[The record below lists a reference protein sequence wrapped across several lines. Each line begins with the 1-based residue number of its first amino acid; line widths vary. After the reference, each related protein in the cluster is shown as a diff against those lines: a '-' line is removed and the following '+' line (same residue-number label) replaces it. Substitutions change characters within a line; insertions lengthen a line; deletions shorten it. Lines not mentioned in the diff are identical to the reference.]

1 MAKVGVVADS
11 FLQNGAVYQ
20 GGAQLHL
27 LQLARL
33 AVANGAEVTVYQ
45 SAAADSRQDY
55 EGFAVA
61 NVKATTGEIWQR
73 GTERALAD
81 GSSHIHYQNL
91 HCPLGR
97 VAARLTATCHAVY
110 WDHAFYPGAPDWYP
124 HGRADRVALPLW
136 RYAQR
141 KRAIFYLRR
150 CAEVLAVDTSL
161 LRIVQSEA
169 PRLRTRV
176 HVALNF
182 SDLHPSKGDAS
193 DPRDHP
199 ELSPLIEARAQGQLV
214 VLVPRNLS
222 LDRGGAWLPCIVEE
236 TSQRLGGACHFF
248 VTGQPVNVYGRGKR
262 YLEAFQQGL
271 AAIPSEARRRV
282 SLLSGLPRRAMPGA
296 YLASD
301 VVLIPTYSH
310 EGSSLAAIEAMMYGR
325 PVVSTNVGGLNDVVA
340 DGWTGLLVR
349 PEVRA
354 IADGIERLAKD
365 TVLRQ
370 EMGEAAAVV
379 ATARFSLERW
389 QERVLPFIERNGWL
403 T

>member
-11 FLQNGAVYQ
+11 FLENGAVYQ

-33 AVANGAEVTVYQ
+33 AVAHGAEVTVYQ
-45 SAAADSRQDY
+45 AAAADSRQHY
-55 EGFAVA
+55 EGLAIV
-61 NVKATTGEIWQR
+61 NVEATTGEIWQR

-91 HCPLGR
+91 HCPLR
-97 VAARLTATCHAVY
+97 RDAAWVTATCHAVY
-110 WDHAFYPGAPDWYP
+110 WDHPYDPEARAWYP
-124 HGRADRVALPLW
+124 HGSIDRFALPLW
-136 RYAQR
+136 RYAER
-141 KRAIFYLRR
+141 KRAILYLGR
-150 CAEVLAVDTSL
+150 CAEVLATDTSL

-169 PRLRTRV
+169 PYLRTRV
-176 HVALNF
+176 HVAVNF
-182 SDLHPSKGDAS
+182 SDIETADRQTGDR
-193 DPRDHP
+193 RDHP

-222 LDRGGAWLPCIVEE
+222 LDRGGAWLPRIVEE

-248 VTGQPVNVYGRGKR
+248 VTGQPVDVYGRGKR

-271 AAIPSEARRRV
+271 AAIRSEARRRV
-282 SLLSGLPRRAMPGA
+282 SLLSGLPRSAMAGA
-296 YLASD
+296 YLASE

-310 EGSSLAAIEAMMYGR
+310 EGSSLAAIEAMMCGR
-325 PVVSTNVGGLNDVVA
+325 PVVATNVGGLNDIVA

-349 PEVRA
+349 PEVGA
-354 IADGIERLAKD
+354 IADGIEQLGKD
-365 TVLRQ
+365 RVLRE

-379 ATARFSLERW
+379 ARARFTLERW

-403 T
+403 R